1 MSTSSNDPGSADNP
15 DKRHVVPQ
23 AAASLAVFHE
33 GRVLLA
39 QRGKPP
45 LNGVWSLPG
54 GRVEPGE
61 KARDAALREL
71 KEETGI
77 EATILGVA
85 DVADVMLRGEDGSL
99 QAQYVIA
106 AFFGTWKSGQAIA
119 ASDCMDVE
127 WVAANELSGR
137 TITEGT
143 VPVIRRAAA
152 LLEAMQSSGLSL
164 D

>member
-1 MSTSSNDPGSADNP
+1 MPSSNHDPDSPDN
-15 DKRHVVPQ
+15 RRVVPR

-61 KARDAALREL
+61 KARTAALREL

-77 EATILGVA
+77 EAAILGVA
-85 DVADVMLRGEDGSL
+85 DAADVILRYEDGSL
-99 QAQYVIA
+99 QAQYVIT
-106 AFFGTWKSGQAIA
+106 AFFGTWKSGEAIA
-119 ASDCMDVE
+119 ASDCMGVE
-127 WVAANELSGR
+127 WVAMNELSGR

-152 LLEAMQSSGLSL
+152 LLEAIQSSGLVL